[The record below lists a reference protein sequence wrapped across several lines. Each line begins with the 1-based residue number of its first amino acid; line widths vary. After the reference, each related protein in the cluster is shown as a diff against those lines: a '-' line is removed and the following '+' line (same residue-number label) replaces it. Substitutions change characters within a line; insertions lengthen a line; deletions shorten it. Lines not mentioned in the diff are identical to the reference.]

1 MSTLQKFLNEIVAD
15 HKIGPA
21 VISDVAYA
29 TAFSDM
35 ERFFSHLENRTEP
48 VALELHDAVVRIV
61 TRDSPLRERLLA
73 AHEATN
79 AALPQIKALDPRSRA
94 Q

>member
-1 MSTLQKFLNEIVAD
+1 MSTLQNFLNEIVAD

-21 VISDVAYA
+21 VISDVAHA
-29 TAFSDM
+29 TAFADM

-48 VALELHDAVVRIV
+48 VAIKLYDDVVSIV
-61 TRDSPLRERLLA
+61 TRDSPLKERLLA
-73 AHEATN
+73 AHEAMN